1 MIQNIALLKLCSW
14 KSTSVCLA
22 SLLLLG
28 CTSSKGDVAEDLKPQ
43 ITANSVTES
52 HPINAGVSY
61 RNKLLTTTTS
71 EYVMVVAHRGCWQ
84 KAPENS
90 ISAINDCLGIDVD
103 MVEIDV
109 RKTKDNK
116 LVVIHDESV
125 DRTTNGTGLVTE
137 LTLED
142 IQSLFL
148 KDRSG
153 NEHAL
158 TDEHP
163 PSLREALSA
172 IKGNVLVN
180 LDLKESLFDEA
191 FSIAEDLDM
200 ADHILMKM
208 NAGANSETLTQASFV
223 GKVNFM
229 PIMFECDPYYEVY
242 CENTL
247 STAVDDYRSYNPV
260 AFEVLFQTDDYITEA
275 VTAIKAENARLWVN
289 TLFEKHAAGR
299 IDADALDDP
308 DAIWGEVVGL
318 GFNIIQTD
326 NPAELID
333 YLNKKG
339 LRKVPFEHAP

>member
-1 MIQNIALLKLCSW
+1 MIQNIKLLKKCAKTSTTALLSSFLFI
-14 KSTSVCLA
+14 
-22 SLLLLG
+22 G
-28 CTSSKGDVAEDLKPQ
+28 CTNSSGDVAGDLTSQ
-43 ITANSVTES
+43 NTTNSV
-52 HPINAGVSY
+52 AVSQPANTGISY
-61 RNKLLTTTTS
+61 KNKLLTTPTND
-71 EYVMVVAHRGCWQ
+71 YVMVVAHRGCWQ
-84 KAPENS
+84 NAPENS
-90 ISAINDCLGIDVD
+90 ISAIKDCLSIDVD

-125 DRTTNGTGLVTE
+125 DRTTNGTGLVTD

-153 NEHAL
+153 DEHAL

-191 FSIAEDLDM
+191 FSIAEDLNM

-247 STAVDDYRSYNPV
+247 STAVDDYQSYDPV